1 MRRRLFLYAL
11 VATIPLILGLDSW
24 QAMRYARLESS
35 LRALEAEQRDW
46 LESNKKLIAGIAIL
60 GSAERIE
67 TIAKQELGLR
77 KADPEAVLHI
87 RVERGKGGL
96 DG

>member
-1 MRRRLFLYAL
+1 MRRRLFLYSL
-11 VATIPLILGLDSW
+11 VITIPLMLGLDSW
-24 QAMRYARLESS
+24 QATRYARLESQ
-35 LRALEAEQRDW
+35 LRKLESEQRDW

-67 TIAKQELGLR
+67 RIALQELGLR
-77 KADPEAVLHI
+77 KAKPESVLHV
-87 RVERGKGGL
+87 RVQRSKGGL

>member
-1 MRRRLFLYAL
+1 MRRRLFLYTL
-11 VATIPLILGLDSW
+11 VVTIPLMLGLDSW
-24 QAMRYARLESS
+24 QATRYARLESQ
-35 LRALEAEQRDW
+35 LRRLEADQRDW

-67 TIAKQELGLR
+67 TIARKELGLS
-77 KADPEAVLHI
+77 KARPESVLLI
-87 RVERGKGGL
+87 RVERGKGGP

>member
-1 MRRRLFLYAL
+1 MRRRLFLYAM
-11 VATIPLILGLDSW
+11 VVTIPLMLGLDSW
-24 QAMRYARLESS
+24 QAVRYVRLEFQV
-35 LRALEAEQRDW
+35 RKLEAEQREW

-67 TIAKQELGLR
+67 RIAREELGLR
-77 KADPEAVLHI
+77 KADPESVLHI
-87 RVERGKGGL
+87 RVERDKGGL